1 MRWPSFQSVEE
12 GVELTWIH
20 EYCHSLGLLKAS
32 ANITISK
39 ATAWLNIKNP
49 MKGLL
54 ILWSNFV
61 FFLFSNTIIYFMLVR
76 TLFPWRHFTFNC
88 SDTRSYF
95 LSVGCSCCA
104 KLSIQL
110 TIAIIFSMIA
120 VLVYVCQMTSSYVPV
135 DVAVSQPV
143 TWSILYQKYTG

>member
-12 GVELTWIH
+12 RMELTWIH
-20 EYCHSLGLLKAS
+20 EYCHPLGLLKAS
-32 ANITISK
+32 ANITISE
-39 ATAWLNIKNP
+39 AAAKNP
-49 MKGLL
+49 KKGLL
-54 ILWSNFV
+54 ILCNNFV

-88 SDTRSYF
+88 SNMRHCF
-95 LSVGCSCCA
+95 LFVGCSCCA

-120 VLVYVCQMTSSYVPV
+120 VLVYVCQMTTSYTPV
-135 DVAVSQPV
+135 HVAVSQPV
-143 TWSILYQKYTG
+143 TWSILYQYTG